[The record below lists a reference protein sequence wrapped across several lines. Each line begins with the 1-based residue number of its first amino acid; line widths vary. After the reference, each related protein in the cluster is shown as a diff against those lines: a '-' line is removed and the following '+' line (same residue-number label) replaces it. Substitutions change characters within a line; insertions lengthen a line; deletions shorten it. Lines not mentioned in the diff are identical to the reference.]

1 VADQGSPRCRLRQPR
16 VKLQVKT
23 LQDHS
28 FASRKPDFRRN
39 PLLLF
44 FDGEREKKNREKKI
58 CGRKAETE
66 KESHGKKKERIAWGF
81 GFFLK
86 GVG

>member
-44 FDGEREKKNREKKI
+44 FVGEREKKNREKRSVAEKQKQ
-58 CGRKAETE
+58 RKNHTE
-66 KESHGKKKERIAWGF
+66 KKKKE
-81 GFFLK
+81 
-86 GVG
+86 